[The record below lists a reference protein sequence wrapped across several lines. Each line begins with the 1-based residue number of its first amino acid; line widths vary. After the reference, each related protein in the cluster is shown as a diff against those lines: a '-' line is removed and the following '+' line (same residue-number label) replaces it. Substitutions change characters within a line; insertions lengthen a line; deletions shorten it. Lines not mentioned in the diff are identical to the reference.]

1 MAAAA
6 EGATPRQRVYSVRAS
21 SWGSLF
27 DCAHRWE
34 GQALM
39 GMSMPSGLRAHLG
52 TSVHAGTAAY
62 DAAAMHGTPISVA
75 QAIDVFS
82 TTLRKPDREVDYSK
96 DSLTEREAEVIGI
109 KLMQLYCRDVAP
121 LFKFVGVEVTLKPLL
136 IDCGGGIV
144 IRLTG
149 SMDRARVAAMDRGI
163 VIPDL
168 KSGAGVIEDGK
179 AVIKGRAPQV
189 GTYQLMYEHTT
200 GQPTVGGQVL
210 ALSTSGQPAVAVSRV
225 WDAKRS
231 MVGTDDMPGLLEHAA
246 AMFRSGL
253 FPPNPQSQLCG
264 ERYCARWASCPYH
277 D

>member
-1 MAAAA
+1 MA
-6 EGATPRQRVYSVRAS
+6 EVINGADGYHRVYSVRAS
-21 SWGSLF
+21 SWGGLF
-27 DCAHRWE
+27 DCAYRWE
-34 GQALM
+34 GQALLGLSTTA
-39 GMSMPSGLRAHLG
+39 GMRAHLG
-52 TSVHAGTAAY
+52 TSVHAGTAAF
-62 DAAAMHGTPISVA
+62 DAATMAGAPITVA
-75 QAIDVFS
+75 DAVDVFS
-82 TTLRKPDREVDYSK
+82 RTLRNPDRDVDYSK
-96 DSLTEREAEVIGI
+96 DNLTERDAEVIGI

-121 LFKFVGVEVTLKPLL
+121 LFTFVGVEVTLTPLL

-149 SMDRARVAAMDRGI
+149 SMDRARVAAVGGGI

-168 KSGAGVIEDGK
+168 KTGQGVIEDGQ
-179 AVIKGRAPQV
+179 ALIKGRAPQV

-200 GQPTVGGQVL
+200 GTPTVGGQVL
-210 ALSTSGQPAVAVSRV
+210 ALSTSSRPEVAVSRV

-231 MVGTDDMPGLLEHAA
+231 MVGTDDMPGLIEHAA

-264 ERYCARWASCPYH
+264 ARYCARWDSCPYH